1 MRKGHGPLLDGV
13 KGDAVEALEEG
24 GVAAAGEQQVGEVAV
39 EEDGDA
45 AVEDVAHE
53 GQAGGELVDD
63 DGAGPQRGELR
74 GEERDV
80 QQEVEVAQDGAQDG
94 QAGEDGR
101 GDEPGAADADVEGAC
116 GGESEMSVSKLISS
130 FPPPGRAYRRGTRRS
145 SARGRSG
152 W

>member
-24 GVAAAGEQQVGEVAV
+24 GVAAAGEPQVGEVAV

-45 AVEDVAHE
+45 AVEDVAQE

-63 DGAGPQRGELR
+63 NGAGPQRGELR

-116 GGESEMSVSKLISS
+116 GVRTREVSASLFSLFRCS
-130 FPPPGRAYRRGTRRS
+130 LSLGALDG
-145 SARGRSG
+145 
-152 W
+152 